1 MFWEHKIWMKYSTLK
16 LNHWQSITCT
26 EGTRNLFKTVKHAQD
41 LLENDETEFE
51 IFKKKFFNNSYFMH
65 IEMVIIGLLSD
76 KEMEKRQIGMDLVNE
91 ARQQELQRMNNPQRY
106 VLPVFFPV
114 ILILRQYTLSENEN
128 EWRKTKQV
136 QIPLSRG
143 ASTFFNAKKAK
154 KKFRYLGLRR

>member
-1 MFWEHKIWMKYSTLK
+1 
-16 LNHWQSITCT
+16 
-26 EGTRNLFKTVKHAQD
+26 
-41 LLENDETEFE
+41 
-51 IFKKKFFNNSYFMH
+51 
-65 IEMVIIGLLSD
+65 MVIIGLLSD

-114 ILILRQYTLSENEN
+114 ILLLRQYTLSENEN
-128 EWRKTKQV
+128 EWRKTEQV